1 MQGILERVNGDVDY
15 RATLARLLATP
26 PMQAVD
32 FHDAAEPERRGTI
45 VNRII
50 RDTAMTRELKQRYQ
64 NRCQICL
71 SAFHLENG
79 VTYSEAHHIRPLGEP
94 HNGPDTE
101 DNILILCPNHHAQC
115 DFCAIK
121 LVLTS
126 LDRLP
131 DHIID
136 EAHIDYHNGRC
147 R

>member
-1 MQGILERVNGDVDY
+1 
-15 RATLARLLATP
+15 
-26 PMQAVD
+26 
-32 FHDAAEPERRGTI
+32 
-45 VNRII
+45 
-50 RDTAMTRELKQRYQ
+50 MTRELKQRYQ
-64 NRCQICL
+64 NRCQICH
-71 SAFHLENG
+71 SAFPLGNG

-126 LDRLP
+126 LYRLP

-147 R
+147 GYASAHTPDTETSTEYNTSEIV